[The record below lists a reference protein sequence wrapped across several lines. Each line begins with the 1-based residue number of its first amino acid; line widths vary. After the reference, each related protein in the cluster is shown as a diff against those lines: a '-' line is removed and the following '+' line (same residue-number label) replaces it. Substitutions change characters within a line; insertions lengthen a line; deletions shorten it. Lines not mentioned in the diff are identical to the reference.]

1 MPASPQ
7 RRTRRVAPA
16 ETDEAVLGEA
26 RVTPVRDGRK
36 SASQLRRVQSATA
49 EAKMRLPD
57 DERAVEVSEG
67 VLAAPVAGKMFRL
80 QDTIGLMP
88 LMEWAAA
95 TDEVDVG
102 NQAQLVGLYRLLK
115 DLVDPEEW
123 NEFRAFTREG
133 KCDDEDFIKF
143 VNAAIEAIAARPT
156 GEPASS

>member
-16 ETDEAVLGEA
+16 ETDEVLGEA
-26 RVTPVRDGRK
+26 KATPVRK
-36 SASQLRRVQSATA
+36 SASQLRRVQAATA
-49 EAKMRLPD
+49 EPKVRLPD
-57 DERAVEVSEG
+57 GERGVEVDEG
-67 VLAAPVAGKMFRL
+67 VLAAPIAGKMFRL
-80 QDTIGLMP
+80 QDSIGLMP

-95 TDEVDVG
+95 TDEVDAG
-102 NQAQLVGLYRLLK
+102 NQAQLAGLYRLLK

-133 KCDDEDFIKF
+133 KTGDEDFIKF
-143 VNAAIEAIAARPT
+143 VNAAIEVIAARPT

>member
-16 ETDEAVLGEA
+16 ENEYGYESEAK
-26 RVTPVRDGRK
+26 VTPVRSK

-49 EAKMRLPD
+49 EAKVRLPE
-57 DERAVEVSEG
+57 DERAVEVEEG
-67 VLAAPVAGKMFRL
+67 VLVAPLGGRMFRL
-80 QDTIGLMP
+80 QDSLGLMP

-95 TDEVDVG
+95 TDEVDAG
-102 NQAQLVGLYRLLK
+102 NQAQLAGLYRLLK
-115 DLVDPEEW
+115 DLVDPEDW
-123 NEFRAFTREG
+123 NEFRAFTRESKSG
-133 KCDDEDFIKF
+133 DEDFIKF

>member
-16 ETDEAVLGEA
+16 GTDEVPGEA
-26 RVTPVRDGRK
+26 QVTLVRK
-36 SASQLRRVQSATA
+36 SAAQLRRVQAATA
-49 EAKMRLPD
+49 EPKVRLPD
-57 DERAVEVSEG
+57 SERGVEVGEG
-67 VLAAPVAGKMFRL
+67 VLAAPIAGKMFRL
-80 QDTIGLMP
+80 QDSIGLMP

-95 TDEVDVG
+95 TDEVDAG
-102 NQAQLVGLYRLLK
+102 NQAQLAGLYRLLK

-133 KCDDEDFIKF
+133 KTGDEDFIKF
-143 VNAAIEAIAARPT
+143 VNAAIEVIAARPT